1 MRTSRLRRL
10 ARLGPNLLLI
20 AAAVYFLLPFVSMLR
35 FAMQR
40 VPMVDLG
47 WHTLFKRWTV
57 STLSEAFRTA
67 GFGAALTLSLKL
79 ALGTVL
85 GTLVLLV
92 PTALYVRL
100 KLPEARSFV
109 ELLSVLPYVVPPIAI
124 VAGVAAFFRPNA
136 KWFLNSPYSLI
147 PFYITLALP
156 FTYRALDA
164 GIRAIDVRTLVDA
177 SRSLGAGWGTTL
189 FRALLP
195 NLMSAVVSSSFLT
208 AAVVLGEFTIA
219 NNLLRETFPVFS
231 LKVYQDSPL
240 GGLALAFMTLVGSTA
255 LLGLMMLL
263 LRHWTKRD
271 GTDAVAAVADLAAV
285 DAAAGRHPYS

>member
-1 MRTSRLRRL
+1 MNAPGRRRL
-10 ARLGPNLLLI
+10 TRLGPNLLLL
-20 AAAVYFLLPFVSMLR
+20 AAVVYFAFPFVSMLR
-35 FAMQR
+35 FSMQR
-40 VPMVDLG
+40 VPMTDLG

-57 STLSEAFRTA
+57 STLTEAFHQA
-67 GFGAALTLSLKL
+67 GFSDALTLSLKL
-79 ALGTVL
+79 ALGTVV
-85 GTLVLLV
+85 GTLVLLL

-177 SRSLGAGWGTTL
+177 SRSLGAGWGTTM
-189 FRALLP
+189 FRALIP

-219 NNLLRETFPVFS
+219 NNLLRQTFPVFS
-231 LKVYQDSPL
+231 LRVYQSSPL
-240 GGLALAFMTLVGSTA
+240 GGLALAFMTLVGSAA
-255 LLGLMMLL
+255 LLGLLTL
-263 LRHWTKRD
+263 ALRRWTKRE
-271 GTDAVAAVADLAAV
+271 GTDVLTVATEAAVTT
-285 DAAAGRHPYS
+285 AAAHAGRA

>member
-1 MRTSRLRRL
+1 MSAPRRRW

-20 AAAVYFLLPFVSMLR
+20 TAAVYFLFPFISMLR
-35 FAMQR
+35 FSMQR
-40 VPMVDLG
+40 IPMVDLG
-47 WHTLFKRWTV
+47 WHTLFRRWTT
-57 STLSEAFRTA
+57 STLAEAFHSA
-67 GFGAALTLSLKL
+67 GFGDALTLSLKL
-79 ALGTVL
+79 ALGTVI

-100 KLPEARSFV
+100 KLPEARSVV

-124 VAGVAAFFRPNA
+124 VAGVSAFFRPNA

-219 NNLLRETFPVFS
+219 NNLLRNTFPVFS
-231 LKVYQDSPL
+231 FRVYQSSPL
-240 GGLALAFMTLVGSTA
+240 GGTALAIMTLVGSTA
-255 LLGLMMLL
+255 LLGLMTLL
-263 LRHWTKRD
+263 LRRWTRRE
-271 GTDAVAAVADLAAV
+271 GTDVSLAPSPGPSTTSV
-285 DAAAGRHPYS
+285 ESRP